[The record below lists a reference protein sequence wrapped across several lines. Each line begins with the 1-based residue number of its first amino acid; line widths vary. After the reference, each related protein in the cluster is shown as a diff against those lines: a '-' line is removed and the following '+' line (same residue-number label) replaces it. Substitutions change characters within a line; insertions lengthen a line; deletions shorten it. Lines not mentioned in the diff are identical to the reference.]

1 MWFNSA
7 EPFCGRNKS
16 FFLIKILLLHLESI
30 NSLNYSV
37 DSGLRVTYY
46 LYLLII
52 VDLESIVENMWRNF
66 FAEPLSGREQIFF
79 LNQNLTITS
88 WKHVIVPRGLWIK
101 SYILFISF
109 NHCGLENIVDKMC
122 TYFYVCRI

>member
-1 MWFNSA
+1 M
-7 EPFCGRNKS
+7 
-16 FFLIKILLLHLESI
+16 
-30 NSLNYSV
+30 

-52 VDLESIVENMWRNF
+52 VDWKVLWKIYEEIF

-88 WKHVIVPRGLWIK
+88 
-101 SYILFISF
+101 
-109 NHCGLENIVDKMC
+109 
-122 TYFYVCRI
+122 